1 MPAEIGVRQATAE
14 EARILQA
21 LLHCRLLPAHTA
33 DLQFVIGIYSDAQQR
48 LDVMTP
54 GREVYL
60 WRIAYRYREALP
72 QELQSLITGRM
83 KEKRA
88 KKKMAGLAS
97 RTSPA

>member
-21 LLHCRLLPAHTA
+21 LLQCKLLPAHTA

-54 GREVYL
+54 GRESYL

-72 QELQSLITGRM
+72 KELQSMIRDRV
-83 KEKRA
+83 KEERA
-88 KKKMAGLAS
+88 KKMASSAS
-97 RTSPA
+97 RTSSA